1 MLSKSVTA
9 PILPVA
15 PCPAAAAGRADAR
28 PEEEFRVFYDR
39 TAPQLRAYLAR
50 CSGNPAV
57 VADLIQESY
66 FRLLRSGFRG
76 RGEEHRKNYLF
87 RIATNL
93 LTDLFRRRRSAESAE
108 IETPREVRL
117 DDRLNLRAD
126 LNAAL
131 GTLSL
136 RDRQL
141 LWLAYVEEAS
151 HRDIARITGL
161 RESSIRSMIFR
172 ARARLAGHL
181 REVGFQPAQGGK
193 A

>member
-1 MLSKSVTA
+1 MLSKSLTA
-9 PILPVA
+9 PILPAA
-15 PCPAAAAGRADAR
+15 PCPAAAAGRADAC
-28 PEEEFRVFYDR
+28 PEEEFRAFYDR

-50 CSGNPAV
+50 CSGNSSV

-76 RGEEHRKNYLF
+76 QGEEHRKNYLF

-93 LTDLFRRRRSAESAE
+93 LTDLFRRRRGAESTQMEAR
-108 IETPREVRL
+108 PVMAP

-126 LNAAL
+126 LSAAL
-131 GTLSL
+131 GTLSP

-172 ARARLAGHL
+172 ARARLAGRL
-181 REVGFQPAQGGK
+181 REAGFRPAQGGK

>member
-1 MLSKSVTA
+1 MISKSVTA
-9 PILPVA
+9 PILPAA
-15 PCPAAAAGRADAR
+15 PRPAAAAGAAVAC
-28 PEEEFRVFYDR
+28 PEAEFRAFYDR

-57 VADLIQESY
+57 VADLIQEAY
-66 FRLLRSGFRG
+66 FRLLRSRFRG
-76 RGEEHRKNYLF
+76 QGEEHRKNYLF

-93 LTDLFRRRRSAESAE
+93 LTDLFRRGRGAEATE
-108 IETPREVRL
+108 IEARSEIRL

-131 GTLSL
+131 GTLSP

-161 RESSIRSMIFR
+161 REASIRSMIFR

-181 REVGFQPAQGGK
+181 REIGFRPAQGGK
-193 A
+193 P